1 MTEDISPNSKWFVD
15 NASLFIDDASLLI
28 RYCVLRAFFNI
39 V

>member
-15 NASLFIDDASLLI
+15 NASLFIDGASLLI
-28 RYCVLRAFFNI
+28 RCVLRAFFNN